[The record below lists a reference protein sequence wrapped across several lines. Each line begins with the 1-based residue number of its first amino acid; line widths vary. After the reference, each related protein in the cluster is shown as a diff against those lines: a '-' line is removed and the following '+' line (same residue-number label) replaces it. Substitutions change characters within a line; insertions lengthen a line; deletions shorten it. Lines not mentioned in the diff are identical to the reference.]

1 MSLSCIKS
9 YISKLYHKESGDE
22 RMKLFECIVDDGRVV
37 FKSMLAAEDEE
48 TLLEIY
54 GGNGEFVRI
63 KDVTDDYLTEGSPHL
78 LAENLRT
85 IGWGEAEI
93 ALIVALLRRH
103 IDTR

>member
-1 MSLSCIKS
+1 
-9 YISKLYHKESGDE
+9 
-22 RMKLFECIVDDGRVV
+22 MKLFECIIDDGWDV

-48 TLLEIY
+48 TLLKIY

-63 KDVTDDYLTEGSPHL
+63 KDVTCNHLTDESPEL
-78 LAENLRT
+78 LAKSLKSG
-85 IGWGEAEI
+85 GWGKAEI